1 MPGPISFQK
10 KIPPRLINK
19 FTHCKGPYL
28 HTAILKKKTKNA
40 HRKAL
45 FFFAIFFG
53 CLERN
58 PTEPKKSTKKNT
70 PRPSVGEVSARTGLF
85 ARSPFCEGST
95 CTTAHPTVSSTSAD
109 HCFYFLF
116 FLLGGIDSH
125 HSTPHREQHQR
136 LLFLFLFLLFFIVF
150 PLF

>member
-10 KIPPRLINK
+10 KIPPKRLTNK

-28 HTAILKKKTKNA
+28 HTATPKKKKLKNA
-40 HRKAL
+40 HRKAP
-45 FFFAIFFG
+45 FFFRFFFG

-58 PTEPKKSTKKNT
+58 PTKPKNPPKKHT

-109 HCFYFLF
+109 HCFYFF
-116 FLLGGIDSH
+116 I
-125 HSTPHREQHQR
+125 
-136 LLFLFLFLLFFIVF
+136 FFIGRDRLA
-150 PLF
+150 PQHTPP